1 VVEAVDTVF
10 QAPTLAVAE
19 VLVQYLQVGFR
30 LLLFAQ
36 LVLVVQAPLAVAV
49 AQEEMELQLLMQH

>member
-1 VVEAVDTVF
+1 VEAVDTVF

-36 LVLVVQAPLAVAV
+36 LVLVAQAPLAVAQQ
-49 AQEEMELQLLMQH
+49 QEAMELQLPMQH